1 MQNLFVNNSVVLS
14 AIISVVVVR
23 GIIPLAQ

>member
-1 MQNLFVNNSVVLS
+1 MQSLFINNSVILS